1 MPDIPAYVPVHAT
14 WDDYPTID
22 TPINAAGL
30 EHIEAGLGAAT
41 DQANAALD
49 TAVAAGSA
57 ASTAQTTGNAA
68 LVKTQNLA
76 DLPDKAASRS
86 SLGLGTAAQQATGF
100 FDPSGAA
107 STAQSAAIAAAA
119 TDATT
124 KAGNA
129 QTAAIS
135 AAATDATN
143 KVTAAITE
151 TVNTVATSG
160 ATQTIPDVTTATLHR
175 ITLTANCTLTFPAA
189 VAGKSFTLV
198 LTQDG
203 TGSRTVTWP
212 TVAWP
217 GGVAPT
223 LTTTA
228 AKRDIITFLSADGTS
243 WLGMIAGQNL

>member
-49 TAVAAGSA
+49 TAVSAGSA
-57 ASTAQTTGNAA
+57 ANSAQTTANGA
-68 LVKTQNLA
+68 LAKTQNLA

-86 SLGLGTAAQQATGF
+86 SLGLGTAAQQASGF
-100 FDPSGAA
+100 FDPAGAA
-107 STAQSAAIAAAA
+107 SAAQS
-119 TDATT
+119 
-124 KAGNA
+124 
-129 QTAAIS
+129 AAIS

-143 KVTAAITE
+143 KVTAAIIE

-160 ATQTIPDVTTATLHR
+160 AAQTIPDVTAATLHR
-175 ITLTANCTLTFPAA
+175 ITLTANCTLTFPTLG
-189 VAGKSFTLV
+189 AGKSFTLV